1 MKLKCTYC
9 FIRMREFRNNATHNS
24 FNTSLMEEK
33 EKRSPLLRELL
44 YIPNLQSPM
53 KTGKRRPIR
62 GCWSGRGEKG
72 RFSVGGSHERRLAAR
87 RAVRGK
93 YLLMKSFCS
102 LARERKGQKNARE
115 EEEEK
120 EEQKVRSSYYFSSS
134 SSRVSLFTSQPSLLP
149 FLSIFR

>member
-1 MKLKCTYC
+1 
-9 FIRMREFRNNATHNS
+9 
-24 FNTSLMEEK
+24 MEEK
-33 EKRSPLLRELL
+33 DKRSPLLRELL

-62 GCWSGRGEKG
+62 GCWSGREEKG

-102 LARERKGQKNARE
+102 LARERKGQKNAGEEE

-134 SSRVSLFTSQPSLLP
+134 RVSLFTSAIIA
-149 FLSIFR
+149 SITFHPEFIELCLEITVRPPRFPLFSTNEKRR